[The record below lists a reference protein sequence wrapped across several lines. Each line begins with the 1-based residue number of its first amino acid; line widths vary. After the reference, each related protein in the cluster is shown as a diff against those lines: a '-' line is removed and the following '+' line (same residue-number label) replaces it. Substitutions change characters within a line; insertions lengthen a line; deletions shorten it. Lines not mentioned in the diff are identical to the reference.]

1 MNTDARTLRFSDAS
15 SMELRRNRP
24 GFRAR
29 SYTPGAKV
37 MDPNSPPKKQKRS
50 QTQNQKKSK
59 TKSNQKYTCPAL
71 PSDVLE
77 KILLFMVDDHALL
90 SVVKLSMVSKRINQE
105 ISNNLSIWYKM
116 YLYWRGPTTNQTR
129 TFSAT
134 RGGVVS
140 LRPTLPRS
148 VPNFRDKTPPY
159 S

>member
-1 MNTDARTLRFSDAS
+1 MSTDARTLRFSDAS

-37 MDPNSPPKKQKRS
+37 VNSTLPEKRQKRS
-50 QTQNQKKSK
+50 KTQNQKKLK
-59 TKSNQKYTCPAL
+59 AKSNQNFTYSAL

-77 KILLFMVDDHALL
+77 KILLFMVEDHALL
-90 SVVKLSMVSKRINQE
+90 SVVKLSMVSKRMNQE
-105 ISNNLSIWYKM
+105 ISNNLVIWYKM
-116 YLYWRGPTTNQTR
+116 YLHWRGPITNQTR
-129 TFSAT
+129 SISAT

-140 LRPTLPRS
+140 LRPTIPRS
-148 VPNFRDKTPPY
+148 LPNFRDKTPPY